1 MLKKIWDILSISV
14 SKMRCV
20 ICGGWGGE
28 WGNSQGGRYI
38 CKDCWDKGHR

>member
-1 MLKKIWDILSISV
+1 MMRLYRMAKMMASN
-14 SKMRCV
+14 MRCV

-28 WGNSQGGRYI
+28 WGDAQGGRSI